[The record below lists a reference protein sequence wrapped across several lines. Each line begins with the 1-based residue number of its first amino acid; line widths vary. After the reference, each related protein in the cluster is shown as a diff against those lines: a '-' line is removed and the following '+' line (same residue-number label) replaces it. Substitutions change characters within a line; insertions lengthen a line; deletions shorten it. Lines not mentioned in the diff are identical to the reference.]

1 MWITP
6 RTRKCGGAIHDL
18 CRVMFNTLYPS
29 APNMWIIPKSVM
41 ICSVLFDVISS
52 CYRIINTCGKCIG
65 SITHCKAPSVR
76 YPAHL
81 HLPKCRIAACGRIV
95 D

>member
-6 RTRKCGGAIHDL
+6 GARKHGEAVHDL
-18 CRVMFNTLYPS
+18 CRVVLNTLYPS
-29 APNMWIIPKSVM
+29 ARNMWIIHELAM
-41 ICSVLFDVISS
+41 ICSVLSDAISS

-65 SITHCKAPSVR
+65 SITHCKVLLVR
-76 YPAHL
+76 YPVRL
-81 HLPKCRIAACGRIV
+81 PPPKCRVEACGRIV